1 MKRLIV
7 GITALIVFGI
17 CAPASILAEVSVD
30 PFPLIWGAGA
40 QLGYRFGDERLPT
53 TAEIGAAAAI
63 STSGFFRT
71 PDGSL
76 YSGNLA
82 GFDPGQAPYFS
93 RRMIWWNTGLRQSV
107 IVSGVPDKPFLEI
120 FLRYVG
126 IREWHVDDDEPRL
139 LFDSEIPLAER
150 DGQWLNTV
158 RVGVEVGNILRSE
171 ISGARRGWDGHV
183 TLEWGPGF
191 LANRVVGEADFARVG
206 TQLRG
211 FVPLYEALPRISQE
225 DGEELNRFALYA
237 GAYAAA
243 DYAWG
248 ERVPLS
254 ARRSIVGPLFDRH
267 GLGGSIRG
275 YEAGRYDAQ
284 FKLAGSVELRAILPA
299 IARPDVLPGLVT
311 YFDAGTYRGF
321 DDYESG
327 ADVIGTAYG
336 AGGGISIS
344 LFDAVTLVFY
354 TQAALDEP
362 LVTGDRITPFA
373 IGFGYH
379 F

>member
-1 MKRLIV
+1 MLKSIV
-7 GITALIVFGI
+7 GITAIVVFGFF
-17 CAPASILAEVSVD
+17 APASTFAELSVT

-40 QLGYRFGDERLPT
+40 QLEYRFGDRRLPT
-53 TAEIGAAAAI
+53 TAEIGTAAAI
-63 STSGFFRT
+63 GTSGYFRG

-76 YSGNLA
+76 YTGDLE
-82 GFDPGQAPYFS
+82 GFDAGNAPYFT
-93 RRMIWWNTGLRQSV
+93 RRMVWWNTGVRQSV
-107 IVSGVPDKPFLEI
+107 IASDDPHDPLLEI

-126 IREWHVDDDEPRL
+126 VREWHVDDDEPRL
-139 LFDSEIPLAER
+139 LFESEIPLAER

-158 RVGVEVGNILRSE
+158 RIGAQIGKMLRSE
-171 ISGARRGWDGHV
+171 VSGARRGWDGHV

-191 LANRVVGEADFARVG
+191 LANRVVGEADFARIG
-206 TQLRG
+206 AQLRG
-211 FVPLYEALPRISQE
+211 FVPLYEALPRMSE
-225 DGEELNRFALYA
+225 ENGEKLNRFALYA
-237 GAYAAA
+237 GAYAAG

-248 ERVPLS
+248 DRVPLS

-267 GLGGSIRG
+267 GLGGSVRG
-275 YEAGRYDAQ
+275 YEAGRYDAR

-299 IARPDVLPGLVT
+299 IARPDVLPGLVA
-311 YFDAGTYRGF
+311 YFDAGAYRGF
-321 DDYESG
+321 DDYDSG
-327 ADVIGTAYG
+327 ADLSGTAYG

-344 LFDAVTLVFY
+344 LFDAATLVFY

-362 LVTGDRITPFA
+362 LATGERLTPFA